1 MVSYASRSIYGLS
14 AIAIRSALNL
24 LWITADSATR
34 PGLLLTRD
42 PRTVH
47 YRDLAPH
54 LRFRLERNNDQPND
68 LFFFEIS
75 GNSNTIFDTRVFK
88 SFFAITIA
96 NARRSEKCFDEN
108 RGLPISSDSYL
119 GSSQATHSYTREG
132 RKERKRMREAY
143 VTNASSCKQN
153 DVLGGWGERRIILRS
168 TMSSDYSY
176 FVPLV
181 LIRGD
186 TPVQAAIMSAI
197 WISAS
202 WMPPFTIKHITII
215 LSRARSA
222 KGTSL
227 VCPWCTKPFVQSGR
241 SLLNYAGFIALH

>member
-1 MVSYASRSIYGLS
+1 MKQIMWRWSKVEE
-14 AIAIRSALNL
+14 
-24 LWITADSATR
+24 DSN
-34 PGLLLTRD
+34 
-42 PRTVH
+42 
-47 YRDLAPH
+47 
-54 LRFRLERNNDQPND
+54 LER
-68 LFFFEIS
+68 F
-75 GNSNTIFDTRVFK
+75 
-88 SFFAITIA
+88 
-96 NARRSEKCFDEN
+96 
-108 RGLPISSDSYL
+108 LPWLEWYIR
-119 GSSQATHSYTREG
+119 TREG
-132 RKERKRMREAY
+132 KKGEEREREMLMWQ
-143 VTNASSCKQN
+143 THHRASRN

>member
-1 MVSYASRSIYGLS
+1 MIPVRSITVTLRPTS
-14 AIAIRSALNL
+14 AFASKETTIN
-24 LWITADSATR
+24 
-34 PGLLLTRD
+34 
-42 PRTVH
+42 RTI
-47 YRDLAPH
+47 
-54 LRFRLERNNDQPND
+54 F
-68 LFFFEIS
+68 FFFEIS

-108 RGLPISSDSYL
+108 LPISSDSYL

-197 WISAS
+197 
-202 WMPPFTIKHITII
+202 
-215 LSRARSA
+215 
-222 KGTSL
+222 
-227 VCPWCTKPFVQSGR
+227 
-241 SLLNYAGFIALH
+241 

>member
-1 MVSYASRSIYGLS
+1 MKIEEITWMEQEGFQSR
-14 AIAIRSALNL
+14 AI
-24 LWITADSATR
+24 
-34 PGLLLTRD
+34 LTFLD
-42 PRTVH
+42 
-47 YRDLAPH
+47 
-54 LRFRLERNNDQPND
+54 
-68 LFFFEIS
+68 
-75 GNSNTIFDTRVFK
+75 
-88 SFFAITIA
+88 
-96 NARRSEKCFDEN
+96 
-108 RGLPISSDSYL
+108 
-119 GSSQATHSYTREG
+119 GSSQVIHSSWRRGG
-132 RKERKRMREAY
+132 RKEGERERENGRCLCDKRIIA
-143 VTNASSCKQN
+143 CKQN